1 MPSIRGT
8 LKKKQEV
15 KISRTI
21 GARFG
26 KMIYNIEKYALCNIS
41 GRGILFGRYLM
52 SQKTKFAEGSP
63 G

>member
-26 KMIYNIEKYALCNIS
+26 KMIYNIEKYALCTVL
-41 GRGILFGRYLM
+41 GRRVLFGRYLI
-52 SQKTKFAEGSP
+52 A
-63 G
+63 